1 VRAEMVF
8 AVLVARTAF
17 AERIV
22 NVLNPEFVVRPH
34 DVVPQIDLINL
45 IERNPKQFNKSL
57 IQF

>member
-1 VRAEMVF
+1 MVF